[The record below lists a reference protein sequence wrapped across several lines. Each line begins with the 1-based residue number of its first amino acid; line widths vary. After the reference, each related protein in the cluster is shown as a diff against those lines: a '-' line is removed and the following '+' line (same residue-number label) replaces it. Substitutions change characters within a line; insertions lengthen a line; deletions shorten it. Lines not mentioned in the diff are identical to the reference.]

1 MIKPIASAALAA
13 LLLAGSSPLARAQRA
28 ATVDDLLRIAAVSDP
43 QLSPDGTTVA
53 YVVTTADFDENVQN
67 SEIWQVSTAGGP
79 AVQLT
84 RHVKADTSPRWSPD
98 GTTLA
103 FLSTRSGKAQI
114 HLLDARGG
122 ESRALTSH
130 KEAISSFEWAP
141 DGSALAFTSVVPR
154 PDDLEQRVKDR
165 WVPRVVGEDL
175 RPAALWTAD
184 ATTGA
189 IAQVTDGK
197 RHVTAFDWSPDSRRL
212 VVSSA
217 VSPDLVQAE
226 TADLF
231 VVSRAGGDERRIG
244 GFASA
249 DSQPR
254 WSPDGTK
261 ILFTSRG
268 DREGTAWNSHVYAL
282 DVASGAVAP
291 LVEGFDENPSRVEW
305 GPDSRQV
312 YFVGTRRTQR
322 HLFDG
327 SGRALTSGR
336 QVVSGYSFD
345 DAYQTVAYVR
355 EAPGEPA
362 DVFVAPASEPGEAR
376 RLTSH
381 NPAVAELALGEQEV
395 IRWTNSGGQE
405 VEGILVKP
413 VGYTPGAKVPLIV
426 VIHGGPAGV
435 DTDGFIGRKSA
446 YPVQVYAGLG
456 YASLLVNY
464 RGSTGYGEAWRR
476 GNVGSLGA
484 AEHDDIESG
493 VDALVA
499 RGFADPDRLGYS
511 GWSYGG
517 HMTYWAVTHTTRY
530 KAASSGAG
538 ATNLISMYGQTDI
551 PHFYTKTYFGKA
563 PWDDFDFYV
572 EHSSFF
578 RVGQVQTPTLIQ
590 YGENDARVPVPQG
603 LEFHRALK
611 ERGVPS
617 QLVIYPGQAHGILE
631 PRFQLD
637 LLQRNLDW
645 FTRWIPRGADGAAP
659 TSTASQ

>member
-1 MIKPIASAALAA
+1 MIRPLASTCVALLVAGAPSLALA
-13 LLLAGSSPLARAQRA
+13 QRV

-53 YVVTTADFDENVQN
+53 YVVTRADFDENVQN
-67 SEIWQVSTAGGP
+67 SDIWQVPTRGGEP
-79 AVQLT
+79 VQLT

-103 FLSTRSGKAQI
+103 FLSTRTGKAQI

-122 ESRALTSH
+122 EARALTSH
-130 KEAISSFEWAP
+130 KESVSAFEWAP
-141 DGSALAFTSVVPR
+141 DGSALAFTSVDPR
-154 PDDLEQRVKDR
+154 SEDQEKRVKDR

-175 RPAALWTAD
+175 RLTVLWTAD
-184 ATTGA
+184 AETGA
-189 IAQVTDGK
+189 IAKVTDGT
-197 RHVTAFDWSPDSRRL
+197 RHVTGFDWSPDSRRL

-217 VSPDLVQAE
+217 ASSDLVEAE

-231 VVSRAGGDERRIG
+231 VVSRSGGDERRLG
-244 GFASA
+244 GFSSA
-249 DSQPR
+249 ESQPR
-254 WSPDGTK
+254 WSPDGAK
-261 ILFTSRG
+261 VLFTSRG
-268 DREGTAWNSHVYAL
+268 DREGTAWNSQVYAI
-282 DVASGAVAP
+282 DVATGDITP
-291 LVEGFDENPSRVEW
+291 LVEGFDENPSRVQW
-305 GPDSRQV
+305 AADSRQV
-312 YFVGTRRTQR
+312 YFVGTQKTQR

-327 SGRALTSGR
+327 GGRALTHGR
-336 QVVSGYSFD
+336 QVISDYSFD
-345 DAYQTVAYVR
+345 KTHQTVAYVR

-362 DVFVAPASEPGEAR
+362 DVFVAPVSRLGEAR
-376 RLTSH
+376 RLTTH
-381 NPAVAELALGEQEV
+381 NPAVADLALGTQEV
-395 IRWTNSGGQE
+395 IRWTNSAGQE
-405 VEGILVKP
+405 VEGILVTP
-413 VGYTPGAKVPLIV
+413 VGYAPGTKVPLIV

-476 GNVGSLGA
+476 GNVGSLGG

-493 VDALVA
+493 VDALIA
-499 RGFADPDRLGYS
+499 RGVADPDRLGYS

-572 EHSSFF
+572 KHSSFF
-578 RVGQVQTPTLIQ
+578 KVGQVQTPTLIQ

-631 PRFQLD
+631 PRFQQD
-637 LLQRNLDW
+637 LLQRNVDW
-645 FTRWIPRGADGAAP
+645 FTRWIPRSGAPAVQ
-659 TSTASQ
+659 TSASSSR